1 MFLRVERPVPGRT
14 AVEVLIELPVADGA
28 AGEVNVIRCA
38 GGDRPVGATRTGRRL
53 CLGGHRGERVP
64 SRYRVG
70 LMSLRI
76 AESE

>member
-38 GGDRPVGATRTGRRL
+38 GETVRSVPPVRAGAYASVAIAVSAYRLDTG
-53 CLGGHRGERVP
+53 
-64 SRYRVG
+64 S
-70 LMSLRI
+70 
-76 AESE
+76 A